1 MTDNL
6 NHDPWTKLTDMSAA
20 HVESCVRAENRP
32 AVQKLIIDLC
42 TSTSNKRD
50 ILTDFL
56 CTPPIKKD

>member
-6 NHDPWTKLTDMSAA
+6 NHDPWTKLTDMAAA

>member
-6 NHDPWTKLTDMSAA
+6 NHDPWTKLTDMAAA

-32 AVQKLIIDLC
+32 AVQKFILDLC

>member
-6 NHDPWTKLTDMSAA
+6 NHDPWTKLTDMAAA

-32 AVQKLIIDLC
+32 AVQKFILDLC
-42 TSTSNKRD
+42 TTTSNKRD

-56 CTPPIKKD
+56 

>member
-6 NHDPWTKLTDMSAA
+6 NHDPWTKLTDMAAA

-32 AVQKLIIDLC
+32 AVQKLILDLC